1 MTKRKHGVGKVAGS
15 RKATRGKKMEKQGVS
30 EKDRGPEAVGK
41 ELVTQCRQESAGA
54 M

>member
-1 MTKRKHGVGKVAGS
+1 
-15 RKATRGKKMEKQGVS
+15 MEEEG

-41 ELVTQCRQESAGA
+41 ELVTQCRQESGGA